1 MIFFVGNGG
10 TVIKGLPSP
19 VYQGSANANTVY
31 LIAPFASNTQV
42 TLAFKLPNGSIYPK
56 EEPAAMTA
64 QGALEGVKNGQ
75 TGQTY
80 AGWTYDL
87 PNAVTALYGVVTV
100 QFFFHNAEGKVTAS
114 SSVSF
119 NVGQGVPPVLPDAP
133 SDDVYEQILANIG
146 AMQEQLNNGFYASR
160 AVYAW
165 NSTYTYGAGEI
176 TFYPDIGN
184 YGAFVKSVVANN
196 TGNTPYT
203 DGAINSAFWS
213 EVVNFNT
220 VTDDFFAEIKEA
232 QAAAEAAEAGAE
244 AAQSAAEAAQTAA
257 ETAQGKAETA
267 QTAAETAQGK
277 AETAQAAAETA
288 QTAAETAEGNAKT
301 SETNAASSASAAAG
315 SATSASG
322 SASEAATSAQ
332 NAQSSASAAA
342 GSATAAQNAQ
352 TAAET
357 AETNAENSAGA
368 AATSAGQAG
377 QSASAASTSAS
388 QAESARIA
396 AEAAKTAAQTAQSGA
411 QTAESNAG
419 TYAGN
424 ASGSAS
430 AAAQSAVEAQAYMEQ
445 AKQYAQKEYQI
456 YDSFEELPNP
466 GDSAYIYLVPAS
478 GGSGNDSY
486 SEYLW
491 ITETGKYE
499 FIGNVNDVDLSG
511 YAQVNGTYP
520 NMTVGNA
527 TNAVNATNATN
538 AENATSAAS
547 ATKATQ
553 DGSGNNIASTYAT
566 KTELTEG
573 LTGKQPTG
581 NYALQNGTYPDM
593 TVGNATN
600 AVNATNAESATS
612 AASATKATQDGA
624 GNVIAD
630 TYATKTEVTEGLA
643 GKQPTGN
650 YALQTGSYP
659 SMTVGNASN
668 ATNAGHAETADGA
681 TNADSATKAT
691 QDGSGNNI
699 VNTYA
704 TKTELNNSLA
714 TKANTSGYYKELRA
728 GQADAAGYADQA
740 ELATQAQLGQSGV
753 PSASDDNKIVT
764 TEYLYPGSAQGNGVS
779 SFKFVYRGVTHSV
792 NIQTSYVSTTSN
804 WMRVVRSGNT
814 VTIGWTL
821 ALKSTTTLRKG
832 TNYTIASGLPNAAHT
847 ENNYCVGIAPDGTVF
862 TVYVNTSGQI
872 ILRPQ
877 TGNLTS
883 QTVYLGCTYLTNEA

>member
-1 MIFFVGNGG
+1 MQ
-10 TVIKGLPSP
+10 IKL
-19 VYQGSANANTVY
+19 
-31 LIAPFASNTQV
+31 
-42 TLAFKLPNGSIYPK
+42 
-56 EEPAAMTA
+56 
-64 QGALEGVKNGQ
+64 
-75 TGQTY
+75 
-80 AGWTYDL
+80 
-87 PNAVTALYGVVTV
+87 
-100 QFFFHNAEGKVTAS
+100 
-114 SSVSF
+114 
-119 NVGQGVPPVLPDAP
+119 
-133 SDDVYEQILANIG
+133 SD
-146 AMQEQLNNGFYASR
+146 
-160 AVYAW
+160 
-165 NSTYTYGAGEI
+165 
-176 TFYPDIGN
+176 
-184 YGAFVKSVVANN
+184 
-196 TGNTPYT
+196 
-203 DGAINSAFWS
+203 DGAITFIDGNNLNRNTLNRKWLIVTPETALATRESLWVQFGDSQNFEDVNANILEPVRLSEESDGYKTIFPAEVVQKAGTWYMTLAIRVYSTDGTTFSEQLTSEKVSFTVNDSFPMDDGGFISNGTLENVWQDIQESVENAAGSASAAANSAS
-213 EVVNFNT
+213 QAAQSVEE
-220 VTDDFFAEIKEA
+220 AETA
-232 QAAAEAAEAGAE
+232 QAAAETAEAGAE
-244 AAQSAAEAAQTAA
+244 AAQSAAEAAQAAA

-267 QTAAETAQGK
+267 QSAAETAQGK

-357 AETNAENSAGA
+357 AETNAESSAGA

-466 GDSAYIYLVPAS
+466 GDSAYIYLVPTS

-553 DGSGNNIASTYAT
+553 DG
-566 KTELTEG
+566 
-573 LTGKQPTG
+573 
-581 NYALQNGTYPDM
+581 
-593 TVGNATN
+593 
-600 AVNATNAESATS
+600 
-612 AASATKATQDGA
+612 A

-650 YALQTGSYP
+650 YALQNGTYP
-659 SMTVGNASN
+659 DMTVGNASN
-668 ATNAGHAETADGA
+668 ADHATSADSATNAANAAEAEHAEAADSATNAANAENAANVTGTIGGKAISDIFEADGTTAKEA
-681 TNADSATKAT
+681 THAASADSATKAT
-691 QDGSGNNI
+691 QDGNGNPIADTYAEKSGNYPNMIVGTADIASTADKSLKDGDGNNI

-714 TKANTSGYYKELRA
+714 TKANTSGSYNDLYVGHA
-728 GQADAAGYADQA
+728 NSADS
-740 ELATQAQLGQSGV
+740 ATQAARATVANSATTAQLGQSGV
-753 PSASDDNKIVT
+753 PSASDDDKIVT
-764 TEYLYPGSAQGNGVS
+764 TEYLYPGSAEGNGVS
-779 SFKFVYRGVTHSV
+779 SFKFVYRGVTHTISM
-792 NIQTSYVSTTSN
+792 NTSYGNTTSN

-821 ALKSTTTLRKG
+821 AIKATFNKG

-872 ILRPQ
+872 VLRPQ